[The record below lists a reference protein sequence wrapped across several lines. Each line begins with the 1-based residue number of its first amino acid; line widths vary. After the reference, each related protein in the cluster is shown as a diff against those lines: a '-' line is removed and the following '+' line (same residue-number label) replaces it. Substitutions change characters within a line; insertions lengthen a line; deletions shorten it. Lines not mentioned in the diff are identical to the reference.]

1 MSKILKSMLENN
13 EGMSVINASAISG
26 IERVEISLF
35 FEMLESM
42 GILTKSDDFYPKYF
56 LV

>member
-1 MSKILKSMLENN
+1 MSEILKSMLENN
-13 EGMSVINASAISG
+13 EGMSVISASAISG